1 LVAMGKAHCQIA
13 ELQETFAKEF
23 HETLIEPLEKFRD
36 EFREYEQLRKKLESR
51 RCVPRQVL
59 SASAYSLVS
68 YRLTLDAALSKTEK
82 VKKEKDKKDAE
93 EELMKA
99 RLR

>member
-1 LVAMGKAHCQIA
+1 MVALGKAHCQIA

-51 RCVPRQVL
+51 RYAPGAVTFHVL
-59 SASAYSLVS
+59 TRIL
-68 YRLTLDAALSKTEK
+68 YRLTLDAALSKSEK
-82 VKKEKDKKDAE
+82 VKKEKEKKDAE